1 MGQLR
6 MGEDQAKCKALV
18 QRWSNI
24 WWKRRKRCKGG
35 QTFGRQGGKDVM
47 VVKYLVDDELVGGGL
62 VARTEG
68 EIFQP
73 ANEMK
78 HSSQAFSVQ

>member
-1 MGQLR
+1 
-6 MGEDQAKCKALV
+6 
-18 QRWSNI
+18 
-24 WWKRRKRCKGG
+24 
-35 QTFGRQGGKDVM
+35 M
-47 VVKYLVDDELVGGGL
+47 VVKYLVDDEEKVVAGW

-68 EIFQP
+68 EIFKP

>member
-47 VVKYLVDDELVGGGL
+47 VVKYLVDDEEKV
-62 VARTEG
+62 VANWSQGQR
-68 EIFQP
+68 
-73 ANEMK
+73 MK
-78 HSSQAFSVQ
+78 SLNLQMR